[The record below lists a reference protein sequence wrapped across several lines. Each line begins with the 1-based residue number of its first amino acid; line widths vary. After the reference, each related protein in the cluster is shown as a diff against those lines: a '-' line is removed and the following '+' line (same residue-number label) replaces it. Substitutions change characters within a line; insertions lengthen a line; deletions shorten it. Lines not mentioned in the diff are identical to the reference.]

1 MKTEANERAARLRW
15 LALTGLTYGLIL
27 LGLVSFRGEVLALAL
42 PLTLYWLAGLL
53 TGVGS
58 PRLAATRRLSADQV
72 VCGAAVTVHL
82 TLTNEG
88 ERLEQVE
95 IEDCLP
101 PRIEVTAGQARCLV
115 ASLAHGA
122 SAEME
127 YTVRTRHGLYLFEAV
142 KVTVSDHLGWAAH
155 TLTLPAKAELAAR
168 PSVLRLPRL
177 AIRPRHTGVYAGLI
191 PTRQGGSGLAFFG
204 VREYQPGDALR
215 HINWHASARHA
226 QTLFSNEFQLERAT
240 DIGLILDVRQRSHAL
255 AGADEFFE
263 QCVTTVASL
272 AQSFLAD
279 GHRVGV
285 MLYGRFLLDWTFPG
299 YGRPQR
305 ERILQ
310 ALTRAQVGAQHAFD
324 QLEYLPTRF
333 FTPGSQIVFVSP
345 LLKEDAPVLVQ
356 LRARGYAVLVV
367 SPDPVSFEA
376 GQLRQADDAVRL
388 ALRIARVERRLLLE
402 QLQQS
407 GVRVLEWD
415 TTLPLD
421 QALRGFARNSGQWSI
436 HELR

>member
-1 MKTEANERAARLRW
+1 MKTDANEPAARLRW
-15 LALTGLTYGLIL
+15 LVLTGLTYGLIL
-27 LGLVSFRGEVLALAL
+27 LGLITFRGEVLALAF
-42 PLTLYWLAGLL
+42 PLALYWLAGLAA
-53 TGVGS
+53 GVGS
-58 PRLAATRRLSADQV
+58 PRLTVTRRLSTDQV
-72 VCGAAVTVHL
+72 VCGAPVTVHL

-95 IEDCLP
+95 IEDILP
-101 PRIEVTAGQARCLV
+101 PRAEVTDGETRRLV
-115 ASLAHGA
+115 ASLARGA

-127 YTVRTRHGLYLFEAV
+127 YTVRTRHGLYLFEMV
-142 KVTVSDHLGWAAH
+142 KVTVSDQLGWSPRA
-155 TLTLPAKAELAAR
+155 LTLSAKAELTAR

-177 AIRPRHTGVYAGLI
+177 ALRPRHTGVYAGLI
-191 PTRQGGSGLAFFG
+191 PTRQGGAGLAFFG

-226 QTLFSNEFQLERAT
+226 QALFSNEFQPERAT

-255 AGADEFFE
+255 VGADEFFE
-263 QCVTTVASL
+263 HCVTTLASL

-310 ALTRAQVGAQHAFD
+310 ALARAQVGAQHAFD

-333 FTPGSQIVFVSP
+333 FTPGSQIVLVSP

-376 GQLRQADDAVRL
+376 GQLNQADDAVRL

-415 TTLPLD
+415 VATPFD
-421 QALRGFARNSGQWSI
+421 QAMRGFARSSGQW
-436 HELR
+436 LYPG